1 MVRRADRARAFGRG
15 TPQMMRR
22 LMRAAA
28 LAAAL
33 FGATAAQAQ
42 KSFVNDELASDA
54 VRLEEKLKTEGRGAV
69 AGKPAPQL
77 RREAEISL
85 SRGDARRALVLATAA
100 VAADP
105 RDPANWLGYARA
117 ARAIPPKDYE
127 ERTAL
132 AERAT
137 TAAYAA
143 YQRAAAPADEAAA
156 LALLGEVYAGREDW
170 RPALNA
176 YRASLQAQEDPRV
189 RQTYEDL
196 REKHGF
202 RILNYTVDSDSVSPR
217 ACFQFSEPL
226 ASGKVDFAPFVAV
239 SGAANAA
246 VTTEGAQLC
255 IDGLKHGER
264 YAFVLRQGL
273 PSSVGES
280 LLKSADYEIY
290 VRDRS
295 PQARF
300 TGRTY
305 VLPSTGQEGIPV
317 VSVNTA
323 KVDVEIYR
331 IGDRSLGPTVR
342 SYDFLGQLGRYSAAE
357 IGREKGFKVW
367 NGTLDT
373 ASTVNQDVTTAFPV
387 AEAVGRMEP
396 GVYVMTAK
404 PHDGPLTDNDA
415 DSDDDTGG

>member
-85 SRGDARRALVLATAA
+85 SRGDARRALALATAA

-143 YQRAAAPADEAAA
+143 YQRAATPADEAAA

-226 ASGKVDFAPFVAV
+226 ASGAQRLPGEPPGRGRSARAPD
-239 SGAANAA
+239 
-246 VTTEGAQLC
+246 L
-255 IDGLKHGER
+255 
-264 YAFVLRQGL
+264 
-273 PSSVGES
+273 
-280 LLKSADYEIY
+280 
-290 VRDRS
+290 
-295 PQARF
+295 
-300 TGRTY
+300 
-305 VLPSTGQEGIPV
+305 
-317 VSVNTA
+317 
-323 KVDVEIYR
+323 
-331 IGDRSLGPTVR
+331 
-342 SYDFLGQLGRYSAAE
+342 
-357 IGREKGFKVW
+357 
-367 NGTLDT
+367 
-373 ASTVNQDVTTAFPV
+373 
-387 AEAVGRMEP
+387 
-396 GVYVMTAK
+396 
-404 PHDGPLTDNDA
+404 
-415 DSDDDTGG
+415 